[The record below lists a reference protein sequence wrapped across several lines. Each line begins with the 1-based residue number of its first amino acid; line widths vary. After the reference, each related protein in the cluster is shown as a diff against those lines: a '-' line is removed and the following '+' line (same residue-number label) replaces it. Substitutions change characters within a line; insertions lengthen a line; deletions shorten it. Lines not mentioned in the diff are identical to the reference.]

1 MAKNQLSEE
10 SRALVRSRIPNYV
23 TLTDDEAKIAV
34 IEVIID
40 DFYLFCERNLMI
52 VNKDGELVVFKP
64 NWPQRQLIDRVLKD
78 LAEGR
83 PVRYIILKARQMGLS
98 TAIEALCYW
107 WTSTHKNVRSVIMA
121 HDKDAAKSLY
131 QMFRTYYEFS
141 DPMFRPIRRFN
152 TREDLRFDVDDSVK
166 EQYEKEGQTPP
177 GLRSDIRIM
186 VATDGKG
193 RGSTTRFFHGS
204 EVAKW
209 AEGQAMVSGMMQSIP
224 LRRNTFAFLESTAEG
239 VGNYFHTEWKKAKA
253 GKSAFK
259 PLFLPWHAD
268 PEYLMPGT
276 IENFDDEEKELLEI
290 FEECGYPAETWIPK
304 LVWRRMKKREFE
316 SEPEKF
322 YQEYPKNDREAFL
335 SSGRARFDQKV
346 LEKMEKAAEKVE
358 PKYVELLEDQYGV
371 QSIKVYEKNPEN
383 DLDPTPFKLWHKPE
397 RNKKYVIGVDVS
409 EGIEGTTDR
418 KEGDY
423 SVIDVMDP
431 ATNTTMARWRGHIEP
446 SDLGDVVYDIG
457 KYYNW
462 ALVGVEVNNHGLTTV
477 QKLRD
482 KYYRNLYMRETAP
495 ELQFQERTSLMG
507 WQTTIKTKRLMIDA
521 LADSIKDGDII
532 DLDISFI
539 SECMSY
545 VRDDQGR
552 TNAQIGSFDD
562 TVMAKAIAVQ
572 MAQWI
577 TVTGAGLK
585 VYKPK
590 RHDETDYNENTGSR
604 NRNLGGGE
612 DRPRAARTRE
622 EIRQQNRSRVR

>member
-1 MAKNQLSEE
+1 M
-10 SRALVRSRIPNYV
+10 
-23 TLTDDEAKIAV
+23 
-34 IEVIID
+34 
-40 DFYLFCERNLMI
+40 
-52 VNKDGELVVFKP
+52 
-64 NWPQRQLIDRVLKD
+64 
-78 LAEGR
+78 
-83 PVRYIILKARQMGLS
+83 
-98 TAIEALCYW
+98 
-107 WTSTHKNVRSVIMA
+107 
-121 HDKDAAKSLY
+121 
-131 QMFRTYYEFS
+131 
-141 DPMFRPIRRFN
+141 
-152 TREDLRFDVDDSVK
+152 
-166 EQYEKEGQTPP
+166 
-177 GLRSDIRIM
+177 
-186 VATDGKG
+186 
-193 RGSTTRFFHGS
+193 
-204 EVAKW
+204 
-209 AEGQAMVSGMMQSIP
+209 
-224 LRRNTFAFLESTAEG
+224 
-239 VGNYFHTEWKKAKA
+239 
-253 GKSAFK
+253 
-259 PLFLPWHAD
+259 
-268 PEYLMPGT
+268 
-276 IENFDDEEKELLEI
+276 
-290 FEECGYPAETWIPK
+290 
-304 LVWRRMKKREFE
+304 
-316 SEPEKF
+316 
-322 YQEYPKNDREAFL
+322 
-335 SSGRARFDQKV
+335 
-346 LEKMEKAAEKVE
+346 
-358 PKYVELLEDQYGV
+358 
-371 QSIKVYEKNPEN
+371 VYEKNPEN